1 MARIGRSGLARRG
14 ARLKNQPD
22 FSTAPRSRRPPL
34 WEIVAVVAAV
44 ALLGVAL
51 RTAWTTRRDLR
62 GARDRLAAVQ
72 REVVSMRSRVQAYG
86 GRVPV
91 GGGLLT
97 QAAAAGESP
106 PERIVAQ
113 LARVLPEAA
122 RVERLSIVYGEE
134 IALEMRVVARD
145 AIAWDLTLER
155 LEEMRFLEEVSP
167 GPEHRDGEVRTTVSA
182 RWVERSR

>member
-1 MARIGRSGLARRG
+1 MARVGRGGLARWG
-14 ARLKNQPD
+14 AHVKNQPD
-22 FSTAPRSRRPPL
+22 FSTTPRSRRLPL
-34 WEIVAVVAAV
+34 WEIVAVVVAV

-51 RTAWTTRRDLR
+51 RTAFTTRRDSR
-62 GARDRLAAVQ
+62 AARDRLAAVQ
-72 REVVSMRSRVQAYG
+72 RDVVSMRARVQAYG
-86 GRVPV
+86 ARVAA

-113 LARVLPEAA
+113 LGRVLPEAA

-134 IALEMRVVARD
+134 ITLEMRVVARD

-155 LEEMRFLEEVSP
+155 LEETRFLEEVSP

-182 RWVERSR
+182 RWVESSR